1 MMNKYNVGDFVYLL
15 LSFNTTISEINIVE
29 REILEVHK
37 IERSN
42 GEMHI
47 QYKVL
52 ETLLDQDIRQ
62 EKELFGS
69 LKEVE
74 EFFINSLDSF
84 KKQVKNGKLKNIIR

>member
-1 MMNKYNVGDFVYLL
+1 MYLL
-15 LSFNTTISEINIVE
+15 LSFNTTISEIDIVE

-42 GEMHI
+42 GETHI
-47 QYKVL
+47 QYKIL

-74 EFFINSLDSF
+74 EFFINSLDNF